1 MLNVESPTSSSL
13 GPAATPPS
21 HVRART
27 GIWFV
32 GARGSVATTATVGL
46 LAVQRGL
53 APTDGLVSELPDV
66 AAADLAPLA
75 DLVVGGHDVAT
86 HTVAEQAAH
95 LARSGVLPFGLPEQ
109 LAAELA
115 DVEGRIRPGIGAG
128 VPQREAADRLI
139 ADLAAFRDEH
149 GLDRVVVVDVSST
162 EPPVTPSPALDDLAT
177 LEAELDGGGSPLP
190 LSSLYAYAAFR
201 AGCPL
206 AAFTPSTGPACGALD
221 ALARELGLPWAG
233 RDGKTGETLVKS
245 ALAPLFGRR
254 ALRVNSWTAM
264 NILGG
269 GDGQTLSDPE
279 AAKSKTTT
287 KGLTVSEILG
297 YPVEGPVRI
306 DYVADQGDWKTA
318 WDHISFSGFLG
329 TRMTM
334 QFTWQG
340 ADSALAAP
348 LVLDLVRLLDRAHEA
363 GQAGPLAALGFFFK
377 EPLAGTTHALD
388 EQWHT
393 LVDWIGELPARRT
406 TAGAASAP
414 APTAQPVQPE
424 QPMQPTP

>member
-1 MLNVESPTSSSL
+1 MLNVESSTPTSL
-13 GPAATPPS
+13 VTDAAPDTAGSAAPSGS

-27 GIWFV
+27 GIWFI
-32 GARGSVATTATVGL
+32 GARGSVAATATVGL
-46 LAVQRGL
+46 LAIQRGL

-66 AAADLAPLA
+66 AAADLVPLD
-75 DLVVGGHDVAT
+75 DLVIGGHDVAQ
-86 HTVAEQAAH
+86 HTVAEQAAN
-95 LARSGVLPFGLPEQ
+95 LARSGVIPYGLPEQ
-109 LAAELA
+109 LASELA
-115 DVEGRIRPGIGAG
+115 EVEARIRPGVAAG
-128 VPQREAADRLI
+128 VPQRAGIEQLV
-139 ADLAAFRDEH
+139 ADLTAFRDEN
-149 GLDRVVVVDVSST
+149 GLNRVVVVDVSST

-190 LSSLYAYAAFR
+190 ISSLYAYAAFR
-201 AGCPL
+201 AGFPL

-221 ALARELGLPWAG
+221 ALARELGIPWAG

-269 GDGQTLSDPE
+269 GDGETLSDPE

-287 KGLTVSEILG
+287 KGLTVSTILG

-348 LVLDLVRLLDRAHEA
+348 LVLDLVRLLDRAHDA
-363 GQAGPLAALGFFFK
+363 GQSGPLPALGFFFK
-377 EPLAGTTHALD
+377 EPLAGRSHALD
-388 EQWHT
+388 EQWHS
-393 LVDWIGELPARRT
+393 LVDWIGELPARST
-406 TAGAASAP
+406 TAVAA
-414 APTAQPVQPE
+414 AQQ
-424 QPMQPTP
+424 TP